1 LGRTT
6 LEIDP
11 DLLDRAVALS
21 RARTKTEAIN
31 LALREYVGQRQRQQ
45 LLDLL
50 GNFDLDLDLDELR
63 QLRRAE

>member
-1 LGRTT
+1 MGRTT